1 MRIVI
6 LAVMFGY
13 QQPGVRL
20 LRVQIAPESGER
32 PGPRRRPCRDAGA
45 GQ

>member
-6 LAVMFGY
+6 LAVMF
-13 QQPGVRL
+13 L
-20 LRVQIAPESGER
+20 LIAPESGER